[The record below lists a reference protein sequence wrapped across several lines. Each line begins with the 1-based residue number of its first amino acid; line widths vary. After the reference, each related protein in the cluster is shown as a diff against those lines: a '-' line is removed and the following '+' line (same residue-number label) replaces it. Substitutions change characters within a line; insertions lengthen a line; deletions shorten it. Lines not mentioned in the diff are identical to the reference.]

1 MNEEGNPY
9 YFKDRNEYLNP
20 ETEKTPINFKI
31 SNDFRTDLDEYLLKL
46 YPDNIKKNGNVN
58 YNKSMIQLIL
68 SILNNRCIERK
79 YYNIDVLAIYPKGI
93 LEEERNPCSY
103 IAIKDNYL
111 IAKEGTVNNSLEL
124 FEYNEQDYLHQSV
137 FLSDEEAIDLIT
149 ENNFTENRIK
159 FHDPKYFKD
168 EVQHFQE
175 EIQQALI
182 INTIENSEVFSDFD
196 LDELYIDYSFFRFK
210 INNYLDEWNDEEF
223 YHLKKDNHLGLG
235 FFKEFDSLK
244 FFCYEWIIEDNV
256 FQLKNIFLID
266 EDEFIASIVNSGN
279 EDLKAFYK
287 SFVKSDVPEESLE
300 KVPES
305 EEDKLLKY
313 EKEIH
318 DLKEELKQ
326 KDKLIQDLEIEVKYS
341 KIKRPEDRFK
351 TISDMAKEE
360 DVTEESVEMIP
371 LDKIVKA
378 IDEVLDNYK

>member
-1 MNEEGNPY
+1 MNDFNPY
-9 YFKDRNEYLNP
+9 YFKERDLRP
-20 ETEKTPINFKI
+20 ETKKTPINFKI
-31 SNDFRTDLDEYLLKL
+31 SDSFRTDLNDYLIKL
-46 YPDNIKKNGNVN
+46 YPDSVRKNGTSN

-103 IAIKDNYL
+103 IGIKDNYL
-111 IAKEGTVNNSLEL
+111 IANEGTISNSLEL
-124 FEYNEQDYLHQSV
+124 FEYKEQEYLHQSV
-137 FLSDEEAIDLIT
+137 TLTDEEVIDLISKNIFN
-149 ENNFTENRIK
+149 ENKIK

-175 EIQQALI
+175 EIQQAI
-182 INTIENSEVFSDFD
+182 IYNKVENIEDFSESD
-196 LDELYIDYSFFRFK
+196 LDELYLDYSFFRFK

-244 FFCYEWIIEDNV
+244 FFCYEWNIEDNL
-256 FQLKNIFLID
+256 FKLKNIFLISE
-266 EDEFIASIVNSGN
+266 EDFIASIVNSDN
-279 EDLKAFYK
+279 EELKAFYK
-287 SFVKSDVPEESLE
+287 SFSKVNVPGESVE

-305 EEDKLLKY
+305 EEDKLLRY

-341 KIKRPEDRFK
+341 KIKEHDEVKVK
-351 TISDMAKEE
+351 TVHDISKEE
-360 DVTEESVEMIP
+360 EIRKAVFDV
-371 LDKIVKA
+371 LDK
-378 IDEVLDNYK
+378 YKF